1 MLEPI
6 AGVDPGFEGG
16 IGAVSGDDGSL
27 EVLYDMPLRDKARG
41 RRREVDVDA
50 LNRIFIDLHQ
60 RGVAAVHL
68 EWPTTRPDEAAESS
82 KRFGVGLG
90 NVEGMVIAN
99 GMKLA
104 RVAPNK
110 WKQDLGLPGKKDRL
124 HTATEARRLAC
135 DQALRLIPGIERH
148 HLYGPRGGAKDGRAE
163 ALLIAWWSW
172 SRSFHAMRVLS
183 ERWGRDSVEAQA
195 FMLMGGRRGRK
206 VKKGPMI

>member
-6 AGVDPGFEGG
+6 GGVDPGFEGG
-16 IGAVSGDDGSL
+16 IGVINGDSGSL
-27 EVLYDMPLRDKARG
+27 EVLYDMPQRNQAKG

-50 LNRIFIDLHQ
+50 LNWIFRDLHQ
-60 RGVAAVHL
+60 RGVADVHL
-68 EWPTTRPDEAAESS
+68 EWPTTRPEESAESS

-90 NVEGMVIAN
+90 NIEALVIAN

-110 WKQDLGLPGKKDRL
+110 WKQDLGLPGKKDGL
-124 HTATEARRLAC
+124 TTATEARRLAC
-135 DQALRLIPGIERH
+135 EQALRLIPGIERD

-172 SRSFHAMRVLS
+172 SRSIHAMRVLAD
-183 ERWGRDSVEAQA
+183 RWGKDSVQAQA
-195 FMLMGGRRGRK
+195 FMLMGGRRIRK
-206 VKKGPMI
+206 VRPGPLI